1 MKCLSG
7 CETSQA
13 PQHHHEEDYMQQSI
27 VIGICQMQVEDDKS
41 LNLHKAEE
49 MIRLATDKGANLV
62 ILPEVFHAPY
72 ETAGFR
78 NYAETFPGPSTEML
92 SRAAARHSICLV
104 GGSIIE
110 MGTDGKLYNTS
121 YVFGANGELLGKHR
135 KVHLFDVDGV
145 ITFKESDVVTPGN
158 ELTIIDY
165 QGFRFG
171 VMICYDIRFPEWSR
185 ALALEG
191 AQMLVVPGAFN
202 MSSGPSFWELM
213 MRTRAIDNQ
222 VYIAAASPARNLNS
236 SYHAWGHS
244 MIVDPWGK
252 ILVEADSGEEVVTAA
267 YDPVY
272 IEKVR
277 REMPLLKHR
286 RCDLYELTYDQT
298 NK

>member
-1 MKCLSG
+1 
-7 CETSQA
+7 
-13 PQHHHEEDYMQQSI
+13 MQQSI
-27 VIGICQMQVEDDKS
+27 VIGICQMQVQTDKS
-41 LNLHKAEE
+41 VNLHKAEK
-49 MIRLATDKGANLV
+49 MVQQAADKVANLV

-78 NYAETFPGPSTEML
+78 HYAETFPGPSTEML
-92 SRAAARHSICLV
+92 SRAAASHNICLV

-110 MGTDGKLYNTS
+110 LDTEGKIYNSS
-121 YVFGANGELLGKHR
+121 YTFGPSGELLGKHR

-145 ITFKESDVVTPGN
+145 ITFKESDVITPGHD
-158 ELTIIDY
+158 LTIVEY

-191 AQMLVVPGAFN
+191 AKLLVVPGAFN

-222 VYIAAASPARNLNS
+222 VYVAAASPARNLSS

-252 ILVEADSGEEVVTAA
+252 ILVEAGTGEEVITAA
-267 YDPVY
+267 FDPVY
-272 IEKVR
+272 MEKVR

-286 RCDLYELTYDQT
+286 RCDLYELKYDRQP
-298 NK
+298 K